1 MDEIIK
7 NIAKYQE
14 MLKPYTLEISRNPFY
29 ADGYDI
35 WWKHEYKGYKYGN
48 YIVHKLTD
56 NFGDKTLD
64 EVMTEYMQVLKRD
77 ADESFEALEA
87 EGNGVEV
94 VQ

>member
-29 ADGYDI
+29 ADAYDI
-35 WWKHEYKGYKYGN
+35 WWKHEYKGNKYGN
-48 YIVHKLTD
+48 YILHRLTD
-56 NFGDKTLD
+56 DLGNKTLD
-64 EVMTEYMQVLKRD
+64 ELMTEYIEVLKRN
-77 ADESFEALEA
+77 ADESFEMLEA

-94 VQ
+94 VR